1 MLDAEGLARNL
12 ATKGEL
18 LEINEPSGPLQ
29 IGGVT
34 TFEYLN
40 PLIAF
45 EIFETFSSR
54 GCVRIFETWYN
65 LVISWNIGR
74 FLARK
79 GDCLSADRLHL

>member
-1 MLDAEGLARNL
+1 MLDAEVLARNL

-40 PLIAF
+40 PLI
-45 EIFETFSSR
+45 
-54 GCVRIFETWYN
+54 
-65 LVISWNIGR
+65 
-74 FLARK
+74 
-79 GDCLSADRLHL
+79 HLRYSKLFQVEDA